1 MYIANHCCLHL
12 KASLPQKCG
21 QVDFSVAEWIS
32 EVTRPLDEWL
42 KFRNKTP
49 ALSLF
54 MSVNIRRP
62 RLGPLP

>member
-42 KFRNKTP
+42 KFRNK
-49 ALSLF
+49 SLLF
-54 MSVNIRRP
+54 RCLCR
-62 RLGPLP
+62 